1 MQGASLSGGSSSDD
15 SLKEGE
21 KELSMHMHNLDLDLH
36 TNMQK
41 ESEKVDTNSSNQEVV
56 IDFHTHL
63 LPKHWPDF
71 AARYGY
77 GGFVSLDH
85 EQSKVEKPGNARMMK
100 DNQFFREIEPNCW
113 DLETRLEEMNRDG
126 IDVQVVCTVPV
137 MFNYW
142 AKADDTA
149 DMCRILNNDMAR
161 EIKRFPKRFIGLGT
175 LPMQAPELAI
185 GELTRCVKE
194 LKFPG
199 VQIGSH
205 INEWNLDAPELLPFW
220 EAAEELGAC
229 VFIHPWDMKVTRRD
243 RKYWMPW
250 LVGMPAE
257 TCHAVVCVLMGGIL
271 EKFPRLKICFAHGAG
286 AFPFTIGRIEHG
298 YNCRPDLCATDS
310 KQNPRQFLG
319 QFYTDS
325 IVHDPKSMELL
336 VDVIGEDKVVFG
348 TDYPFP
354 LGEVTG
360 SAKGVYPGKAID
372 DTPSLS
378 QDVRTKIFG
387 KNALEFL
394 GLPLEQFI
402 CC

>member
-1 MQGASLSGGSSSDD
+1 MQGVDPSKRISSNADSSATLSSDVHVNMVGD
-15 SLKEGE
+15 SNVCENLSELELKDDEE
-21 KELSMHMHNLDLDLH
+21 YKNS
-36 TNMQK
+36 
-41 ESEKVDTNSSNQEVV
+41 ESITL
-56 IDFHTHL
+56 DFHTHI
-63 LPKHWPDF
+63 LPKTWPDF

-85 EQSKVEKPGNARMMK
+85 DQTKVEKPGNARMMK
-100 DNQFFREIEPNCW
+100 DSKFFREIEPNCW
-113 DLETRLEEMNRDG
+113 DLEARIEEMDRDG
-126 IDVQVVCTVPV
+126 INVQVLCTVPV

-149 DMCRILNNDMAR
+149 DMCRILNNDMAK

-185 GELTRCVKE
+185 DELNRCVKE
-194 LKFPG
+194 LGFPG

-229 VFIHPWDMKVTRRD
+229 IFIHPWDMNVTRRD
-243 RKYWMPW
+243 RKYWAPW
-250 LVGMPAE
+250 LVGMPSE
-257 TCHAVVCVLMGGIL
+257 TCHAVVCILMGGIL
-271 EKFPRLKICFAHGAG
+271 EKFPKLKICFAHGAG
-286 AFPFTIGRIEHG
+286 SFPFTIGRIEHG

-310 KQNPRQFLG
+310 KRNPRSFLG

-336 VDVIGEDKVVFG
+336 VDVIGEDKIVFG

-360 SAKGVYPGKAID
+360 SAKGIYPGKTID
-372 DTPSLS
+372 DTPSIS
-378 QDVRTKIFG
+378 NDVRQKIFG
-387 KNALEFL
+387 TNALKFL
-394 GLPLEQFI
+394 DLDVKNFL
-402 CC
+402 